1 MLVPDPHDLATTN
14 HWSLQA
20 RYAGQFGPVFLFT
33 GWHAFFFEHHSIFN
47 AECYNETAT
56 FLGTIDCFL
65 ITTKLICNLMIFFS
79 VLRCFTN
86 NSIHIVT
93 KQSFLRLESNYN
105 NQYSSDLEHES
116 YYESL
121 L

>member
-1 MLVPDPHDLATTN
+1 MLVNLA
-14 HWSLQA
+14 
-20 RYAGQFGPVFLFT
+20 QFFYLLDDMPSFLNITQFLMLNV
-33 GWHAFFFEHHSIFN
+33 IMKQQL
-47 AECYNETAT
+47 

-116 YYESL
+116 
-121 L
+121 